1 MSRKIAVGI
10 IDDHKLFRSGVVDII
25 NDSKE
30 FQVKIS
36 VSTGDELFAALNK
49 SNIEI
54 LLLDINLKEE
64 NGLDILVQLTE
75 TDPEIKIIMLTM
87 LNEASYINT
96 MVLKGARGYLLKDT
110 TPEILLT
117 TLKRVHED
125 GKYYDTYT
133 TNILVDSMQSKEK
146 LATLGIELLQ
156 IEIDI
161 LKHISDGKTAD
172 EISLL
177 LFKSTRTIEGYRQ
190 KLLEKTKSR
199 NIAELVSW
207 GFKNKFL

>member
-36 VSTGDELFAALNK
+36 VSTSAELYSALKK
-49 SNIEI
+49 SKIQM
-54 LLLDINLKEE
+54 LLLDINLKDE
-64 NGLDILVQLTE
+64 NGLEILIRLSDTNP
-75 TDPEIKIIMLTM
+75 DIKIIMLTM
-87 LNEASYINT
+87 LDDPSHINT
-96 MVLKGARGYLLKDT
+96 MVLKGAKGYLLKDT

-117 TLKRVHED
+117 TLKKVHEE
-125 GKYYDTYT
+125 GRYYDTYT
-133 TNILVDSMQSKEK
+133 TNIIVDSMQTKEK
-146 LATLGIELLQ
+146 LASFGIELTQ

-161 LKHISDGKTAD
+161 LRYISEGRTAD
-172 EISLL
+172 EISELV
-177 LFKSTRTIEGYRQ
+177 FKSTRTIEGYRQ
-190 KLLEKTKSR
+190 KLLEKTGCR

-207 GFKNKFL
+207 GFKNKIL

>member
-10 IDDHKLFRSGVVDII
+10 VDDHKLFRSGVVDII

-30 FQVKIS
+30 FQVK
-36 VSTGDELFAALNK
+36 VSASNGDELFAGLKKN
-49 SNIEI
+49 NIQI

-64 NGLDILVQLTE
+64 NGLDILIKLSE
-75 TDPEIKIIMLTM
+75 TNPELKVIMLTM
-87 LNEASYINT
+87 LSEASYINT
-96 MVLKGARGYLLKDT
+96 MVLKGAKGYLLKDT

-117 TLKRVHED
+117 TLKKVHED

-133 TNILVDSMQSKEK
+133 TNILVDSLQSKEK
-146 LATLGIELLQ
+146 LVSFGIELSQ

-161 LKHISDGKTAD
+161 LKYISAGKTAD

-177 LFKSTRTIEGYRQ
+177 IFKSTRTIEGYRQ
-190 KLLEKTKSR
+190 KLLEKTGCR

-207 GFKNKFL
+207 GWKNKIL